1 MSVFS
6 RTFESSIQLHKLSIM
21 EGVEINKSPEYNY
34 HEYGILKISA
44 EKTSINTRPM
54 FFRFTT
60 DCSGSMSDKCKDGRT
75 KMDHIQHTMCNM
87 IRFFADSDGATIY
100 IQVHA
105 FDDKIHEIIPT
116 THVTKD
122 NVASLI
128 VAVGKMYPMQ
138 STNIELALTDAAK
151 SIAKHVIENPE
162 HSISHIFLT
171 DGDATA
177 GNFDADY
184 LASLIKENTSSTFVA
199 FGLQHS
205 ATTMQKLG
213 AANVRSSNWLIDN
226 LENAGLVYGEIL
238 NNELFKVLE
247 QVEINLVG
255 GVIYDYKKG
264 EFVEKL
270 YIGDLVTETQKTYHI
285 LAKDGNI
292 SARVSGV
299 KYNSSSEHY
308 YVCEGSA
315 LYDNVPC
322 DLTPHVFRLRTQ
334 QYMFESKKFENED
347 APPALRDPFI
357 RNGNALRRQ
366 NAIPALQIPEIDVDE
381 DPFSPRQD
389 SPLETF
395 KNKMRDFLAV
405 MQKYMKD
412 NAKEV
417 DPFMKGLCDDMYL
430 TIRSLGT
437 HYQRMCVGARESS
450 QGSQQCYNVS
460 DFNLDLDGDYTLSQ
474 MPTNNAYQTPSVLKL
489 MRTCS
494 APVEKNTHSEES
506 IEA

>member
-1 MSVFS
+1 MSAFS
-6 RTFESSIQLHKLSIM
+6 RTFKTSIQLHNLSIV
-21 EGVEINKSPEYNY
+21 EGVEINKSDEY
-34 HEYGILKISA
+34 EYGILKISA

-87 IRFFADSDGATIY
+87 IRFFADSDEATIY

-105 FDDKIHEIIPT
+105 FDDKIHEVIPT

-122 NVASLI
+122 NVALLI

-151 SIAKHVIENPE
+151 CIEKHIIENPE
-162 HSISHIFLT
+162 HSTSHIFLT

-184 LASLIKENTSSTFVA
+184 LTSLVKENTSSTFIA

-213 AANVRSSNWLIDN
+213 SANVRCSNWLIDN

-247 QVEINLVG
+247 QVEISVVG

-264 EFVEKL
+264 EFVDKL
-270 YIGDLVTETQKTYHI
+270 YLGDLVTETQKTYHI
-285 LAKDGNI
+285 LAKDGNAL
-292 SARVSGV
+292 ARISGV
-299 KYNSSSEHY
+299 KYNNSSEHY

-315 LYDNVPC
+315 FCESAPC
-322 DLTPHVFRLRTQ
+322 DLTPHIFRLRTQ
-334 QYMFESKKFENED
+334 QYMFESKKFENERV
-347 APPALRDPFI
+347 PPI

-366 NAIPALQIPEIDVDE
+366 NAIPALQLPALHSENAGLALQLPDVGEDQFQPTSLEI
-381 DPFSPRQD
+381 
-389 SPLETF
+389 F
-395 KNKMRDFLAV
+395 KNKMNDFLIV

-412 NAKEV
+412 N

-430 TIRSLGT
+430 TIRSVGT
-437 HYQRMCVGARESS
+437 HSQRMCVGARENS
-450 QGSQQCYNVS
+450 QGSQQCYNVA
-460 DFNLDLDGDYTLSQ
+460 DFNLDLDDDYTLSQ

-494 APVEKNTHSEES
+494 APMKKTTQSDDEQEN
-506 IEA
+506 EA